1 MKTEKFIFLKKKKTR
16 RRKRIAFSLSV
27 SASACFV
34 SFQEVDESVIAVV
47 KSQSEIGWEKTTKPH
62 RNEGIDRG
70 ERERENGSRRIRP
83 SEVRPRRRYFSPRDF
98 SCQVPVKMTPATGHR
113 PRAEG
118 PVKRPQPLAGRGL
131 RAEGDPGLRG
141 LRGERGRRRTDEMA
155 PLPARK

>member
-70 ERERENGSRRIRP
+70 ERERERERLASNPTVRSEAPP
-83 SEVRPRRRYFSPRDF
+83 SILFSPRFQLPSPGEND
-98 SCQVPVKMTPATGHR
+98 PGHR
-113 PRAEG
+113 PPASGRG
-118 PVKRPQPLAGRGL
+118 PGKTTPALAGPRAPGRGGSG
-131 RAEGDPGLRG
+131 AAG
-141 LRGERGRRRTDEMA
+141 A
-155 PLPARK
+155 